1 MKHFELANDDTL
13 MLSGRLEHQT
23 LDKDLWLVMSN
34 AQRQSLVQKGKLTIS
49 LAKVDYVD
57 SAGLA
62 WLINAIRHARGA
74 KVEIALSDVPDKLL
88 KLAKISDVDRL
99 LPLQ

>member
-34 AQRQSLVQKGKLTIS
+34 AQRQSLVQKGKLTIN

-74 KVEIALSDVPDKLL
+74 KVEITLSDVPDKLL